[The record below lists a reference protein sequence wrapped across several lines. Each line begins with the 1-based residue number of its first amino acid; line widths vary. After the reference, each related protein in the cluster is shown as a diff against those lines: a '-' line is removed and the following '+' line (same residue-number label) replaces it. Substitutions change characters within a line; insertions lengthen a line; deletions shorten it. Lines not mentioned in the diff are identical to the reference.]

1 MRPGPRRSLT
11 HAEILDVA
19 FDLLEAK
26 GFAAV
31 SVRGVASGLGLTPT
45 ALYTYYPSKNA
56 LLRGMVEQLL
66 ARLDQDDDAPTV
78 AGAAGARARLL
89 SLALRLREL
98 LTGHAGALGLIM
110 SGPLDG
116 PNAMRLNE
124 TLLESF
130 MAAGLGLDDAA
141 RAAYALQVYALGS
154 IALES
159 ADLDVE
165 ADAAASADRPL
176 ATDAAGTALWTDLA
190 TFPLSE
196 QTAAVVAQHNSTAQ
210 FTWGVERLLDGLI
223 GVALSRRA
231 SCRGHRRG
239 SRRRAEGR
247 VQAAGACP
255 DTRRGADPRRS
266 RRLVGRCD
274 RISPRRAE

>member
-11 HAEILDVA
+11 HAEIHDVA
-19 FDLLEAK
+19 IDLLEAK

-31 SVRGVASGLGLTPT
+31 SIRGVASGLGLTPT

-56 LLRGMVEQLL
+56 LLRGMVEHLL
-66 ARLDQDDDAPTV
+66 ARLDLGAVGETDA
-78 AGAAGARARLL
+78 ARAAGADGAAGAADAAGADGAAAGRARLL
-89 SLALRLREL
+89 ALALRLREL

-130 MAAGLGLDDAA
+130 MAAGLELDDAA
-141 RAAYALQVYALGS
+141 RAAYALQVYVLGS

-159 ADLDVE
+159 ADLDAESE
-165 ADAAASADRPL
+165 AAEASDRAL
-176 ATDAAGTALWTDLA
+176 TTKGAGATLWTDLA

-196 QTAAVVAQHNSTAQ
+196 RTESVAAQHNSTAQ
-210 FTWGVERLLDGLI
+210 FTWGVQRLLDGLI
-223 GVALSRRA
+223 GTS
-231 SCRGHRRG
+231 
-239 SRRRAEGR
+239 
-247 VQAAGACP
+247 
-255 DTRRGADPRRS
+255 
-266 RRLVGRCD
+266 
-274 RISPRRAE
+274 

>member
-31 SVRGVASGLGLTPT
+31 SIRGVASGLGLTPT

-56 LLRGMVEQLL
+56 LLRGMVEHLL
-66 ARLDQDDDAPTV
+66 ARLDPGEDGA
-78 AGAAGARARLL
+78 AGAAGGTDTAGAVGGVGAAAGRARLL
-89 SLALRLREL
+89 ALALRLREL

-130 MAAGLGLDDAA
+130 MVAGLELDDAA
-141 RAAYALQVYALGS
+141 RAAYALQVYVLGS

-159 ADLDVE
+159 ADLDAESE
-165 ADAAASADRPL
+165 AAEASDRAL
-176 ATDAAGTALWTDLA
+176 TTKGAGATLWTDLA

-196 QTAAVVAQHNSTAQ
+196 RTESVAAQHNSTAQ
-210 FTWGVERLLDGLI
+210 FTWGVQRLLDGLI
-223 GVALSRRA
+223 GTS
-231 SCRGHRRG
+231 
-239 SRRRAEGR
+239 
-247 VQAAGACP
+247 
-255 DTRRGADPRRS
+255 
-266 RRLVGRCD
+266 
-274 RISPRRAE
+274 

>member
-56 LLRGMVEQLL
+56 LLRGMVEHLL
-66 ARLDQDDDAPTV
+66 ARLDPSDAGAADAAGE
-78 AGAAGARARLL
+78 AGAAGADGATGATAGRARLL
-89 SLALRLREL
+89 ALALRLREL

-130 MAAGLGLDDAA
+130 MVAGLELDDAA
-141 RAAYALQVYALGS
+141 RAAYALQVYVLGS

-159 ADLDVE
+159 ADLDAE
-165 ADAAASADRPL
+165 TEPADASDRAF
-176 ATDAAGTALWTDLA
+176 ATEAAGTTLWTDLA

-196 QTAAVVAQHNSTAQ
+196 RTESVAAQHNSAAQ
-210 FTWGVERLLDGLI
+210 FTWGVQRLLDGLI
-223 GVALSRRA
+223 GA
-231 SCRGHRRG
+231 S
-239 SRRRAEGR
+239 
-247 VQAAGACP
+247 
-255 DTRRGADPRRS
+255 
-266 RRLVGRCD
+266 
-274 RISPRRAE
+274 

>member
-1 MRPGPRRSLT
+1 M
-11 HAEILDVA
+11 A

-66 ARLDQDDDAPTV
+66 ARLDQNVVTPTERGV
-78 AGAAGARARLL
+78 AAARARLL
-89 SLALRLREL
+89 GLALRLREL

-130 MAAGLGLDDAA
+130 MSAGLGLDDAA

-159 ADLDVE
+159 ADLDAE

-176 ATDAAGTALWTDLA
+176 MTDAAGTALWTDLA

-210 FTWGVERLLDGLI
+210 FAWGVERLLDGLI
-223 GVALSRRA
+223 GA
-231 SCRGHRRG
+231 
-239 SRRRAEGR
+239 
-247 VQAAGACP
+247 P
-255 DTRRGADPRRS
+255 
-266 RRLVGRCD
+266 
-274 RISPRRAE
+274 

>member
-11 HAEILDVA
+11 HAEILDAA

-31 SVRGVASGLGLTPT
+31 SVRGVAGSLGITPT

-56 LLRGMVEQLL
+56 LLRGMVEHLL
-66 ARLDQDDDAPTV
+66 ARLDVGRGFGDDRAVGAVGTDGADGTGGADGTV
-78 AGAAGARARLL
+78 ATTIATVRARLL
-89 SLALRLREL
+89 RLALSLREL
-98 LTGHAGALGLIM
+98 LAGHAGALGLIM

-130 MAAGLGLDDAA
+130 SAAGLALDDAA
-141 RAAYALQVYALGS
+141 RAAHTLQVYALGA

-159 ADLDVE
+159 ADHDLE
-165 ADAAASADRPL
+165 
-176 ATDAAGTALWTDLA
+176 TDAASSDPPIVTDASGAALWTDLA

-196 QTAAVVAQHNSTAQ
+196 QTAPIAAERSTTAQ
-210 FTWGVERLLDGLI
+210 FVWGVERLLDGLI
-223 GVALSRRA
+223 APG
-231 SCRGHRRG
+231 
-239 SRRRAEGR
+239 
-247 VQAAGACP
+247 
-255 DTRRGADPRRS
+255 
-266 RRLVGRCD
+266 
-274 RISPRRAE
+274 

>member
-1 MRPGPRRSLT
+1 M
-11 HAEILDVA
+11 A

-56 LLRGMVEQLL
+56 LLRGMVEHLL
-66 ARLDQDDDAPTV
+66 ARLDPGET
-78 AGAAGARARLL
+78 GAADAAGESGAPGSAGVAAGRTRLL
-89 SLALRLREL
+89 GLALRLREL

-130 MAAGLGLDDAA
+130 MAAGLELDDAA
-141 RAAYALQVYALGS
+141 RAAYALQVYVLGS

-159 ADLDVE
+159 ADANADPEPAE
-165 ADAAASADRPL
+165 ASDRAF
-176 ATDAAGTALWTDLA
+176 ATEATGATLWTDLA

-196 QTAAVVAQHNSTAQ
+196 RTEAVAAQHDSTAQ
-210 FTWGVERLLDGLI
+210 FTWGVQRLLDGLI
-223 GVALSRRA
+223 GVR
-231 SCRGHRRG
+231 
-239 SRRRAEGR
+239 
-247 VQAAGACP
+247 
-255 DTRRGADPRRS
+255 
-266 RRLVGRCD
+266 
-274 RISPRRAE
+274 

>member
-66 ARLDQDDDAPTV
+66 ARLDQDDAPTV
-78 AGAAGARARLL
+78 SGAAGARARLL

-130 MAAGLGLDDAA
+130 MAAGLGLDEAA

-165 ADAAASADRPL
+165 PDAAASADRPL
-176 ATDAAGTALWTDLA
+176 ATDPAGTTLWTDLA

-223 GVALSRRA
+223 GVR
-231 SCRGHRRG
+231 
-239 SRRRAEGR
+239 
-247 VQAAGACP
+247 
-255 DTRRGADPRRS
+255 
-266 RRLVGRCD
+266 
-274 RISPRRAE
+274 

>member
-66 ARLDQDDDAPTV
+66 ARLDPGEAGTADAAGEAGAADAAGE
-78 AGAAGARARLL
+78 AGAAGSPAAPAAGRDRLL
-89 SLALRLREL
+89 ALALRLREL

-130 MAAGLGLDDAA
+130 MAAGLELDDAA
-141 RAAYALQVYALGS
+141 RAAYALQVYVLGS

-159 ADLDVE
+159 ADLHAE
-165 ADAAASADRPL
+165 SDAAEASDRGFTTE
-176 ATDAAGTALWTDLA
+176 ATGATLWTDLA

-196 QTAAVVAQHNSTAQ
+196 RTEAVAAEHNSTAQ
-210 FTWGVERLLDGLI
+210 FTWGVQRLLDGLI
-223 GVALSRRA
+223 GVR
-231 SCRGHRRG
+231 
-239 SRRRAEGR
+239 
-247 VQAAGACP
+247 
-255 DTRRGADPRRS
+255 
-266 RRLVGRCD
+266 
-274 RISPRRAE
+274 

>member
-66 ARLDQDDDAPTV
+66 ARLDVGDLDEAD
-78 AGAAGARARLL
+78 AAGPAGVAAVRARLL
-89 SLALRLREL
+89 GLALRLREL

-116 PNAMRLNE
+116 PNATRLNE

-130 MAAGLGLDDAA
+130 VAAGLTLDDAA

-159 ADLDVE
+159 ADLDAE
-165 ADAAASADRPL
+165 REAAASADR
-176 ATDAAGTALWTDLA
+176 ATMTDAAGTALWTDLA

-196 QTAAVVAQHNSTAQ
+196 QTAAVAAQHNSTAQ

-223 GVALSRRA
+223 G
-231 SCRGHRRG
+231 
-239 SRRRAEGR
+239 
-247 VQAAGACP
+247 
-255 DTRRGADPRRS
+255 TN
-266 RRLVGRCD
+266 
-274 RISPRRAE
+274 

>member
-1 MRPGPRRSLT
+1 MKPGPRRSLT

-31 SVRGVASGLGLTPT
+31 SVRGVAGALGITPT

-56 LLRGMVEQLL
+56 LLRGMVEHLL
-66 ARLDQDDDAPTV
+66 ARLDPGVPGGADASGAAASDV
-78 AGAAGARARLL
+78 AGVRARLVRI
-89 SLALRLREL
+89 ALRLREL

-130 MAAGLGLDDAA
+130 TAAGLDLDDAA
-141 RAAYALQVYALGS
+141 RAAAALQVFALGS
-154 IALES
+154 IALAS
-159 ADLDVE
+159 AQLDVE
-165 ADAAASADRPL
+165 PEPAASDGL
-176 ATDAAGTALWTDLA
+176 LVTDASGTALWTDLA
-190 TFPLSE
+190 AFPLSE
-196 QTAAVVAQHNSTAQ
+196 RTAAVAAEHTSTAQ

-223 GVALSRRA
+223 PA
-231 SCRGHRRG
+231 
-239 SRRRAEGR
+239 
-247 VQAAGACP
+247 
-255 DTRRGADPRRS
+255 RRGAQHGAGVDEDRFGAGGGEHGDRS
-266 RRLVGRCD
+266 RSGV
-274 RISPRRAE
+274 RRG

>member
-31 SVRGVASGLGLTPT
+31 SIRGVASGLGLTPT

-56 LLRGMVEQLL
+56 LLRGMVEHLL
-66 ARLDQDDDAPTV
+66 ARLDLGAVGETDA
-78 AGAAGARARLL
+78 ARAAGADGAAAGRARLL
-89 SLALRLREL
+89 ALALRLREL

-130 MAAGLGLDDAA
+130 MAAGLELDDAA
-141 RAAYALQVYALGS
+141 RAAYALQVYVLGS

-159 ADLDVE
+159 ADLDAESE
-165 ADAAASADRPL
+165 AAEASDRAL
-176 ATDAAGTALWTDLA
+176 TTKGAGATLWTDLA

-196 QTAAVVAQHNSTAQ
+196 RTESVAAQHNSTAQ
-210 FTWGVERLLDGLI
+210 FTWGVQRLLDGLI
-223 GVALSRRA
+223 GTS
-231 SCRGHRRG
+231 
-239 SRRRAEGR
+239 
-247 VQAAGACP
+247 
-255 DTRRGADPRRS
+255 
-266 RRLVGRCD
+266 
-274 RISPRRAE
+274 

>member
-1 MRPGPRRSLT
+1 M
-11 HAEILDVA
+11 
-19 FDLLEAK
+19 
-26 GFAAV
+26 
-31 SVRGVASGLGLTPT
+31 
-45 ALYTYYPSKNA
+45 
-56 LLRGMVEQLL
+56 
-66 ARLDQDDDAPTV
+66 
-78 AGAAGARARLL
+78 AGARARLL
-89 SLALRLREL
+89 GLALRLREL

-130 MAAGLGLDDAA
+130 MSAGLGLDDAA

-159 ADLDVE
+159 ADLDAE

-176 ATDAAGTALWTDLA
+176 VTDAAGTALWTDLA

-223 GVALSRRA
+223 GAR
-231 SCRGHRRG
+231 
-239 SRRRAEGR
+239 
-247 VQAAGACP
+247 
-255 DTRRGADPRRS
+255 
-266 RRLVGRCD
+266 
-274 RISPRRAE
+274 